1 MDAARFLLI
10 ALVAGLIAATPVSAA
25 PDLIINSLTF
35 SKTNPLVGETVTVT
49 IITKNAGSTTTGI
62 PTTTHLTRPGGSND
76 YTVPVL
82 IGGATNTAQYSFTC
96 AAATSYSFT
105 ARADYYGGVAES
117 NEGNN
122 DKTATLNC
130 LSNKPDLIISAFSS
144 SLSTPTVGQ
153 TTTLTVITKNVG
165 AIASSASTTRVD
177 KPGTSPTT
185 FAITALNPG
194 TTSTKTTT
202 FTCNS
207 AGTKY
212 LGAVADALNTNNEI
226 SETNNTMNLTI
237 TCGSGPDYV
246 IQELGFSKTN
256 PVVGETVTVT
266 VITKNAGSGNS
277 PSSSTTRLN
286 KPAGQYNNFA
296 VPALSAGSTDT
307 DTTTFTCPSTGSFS
321 FTAITDNTGAVTESD
336 ESNNQ
341 LSNSINCGTNQPD
354 LIIEAINFSNPTPGL
369 NDTITV
375 YIYTR
380 NIGAG
385 SSGVSTVTR
394 LTAPETRDFTVP
406 VLGVGAASI
415 ATYTYTCSSSGIKTF
430 SASADI
436 YSQLNELNEANNAKT
451 VTVNCANPV
460 NLLIWDIDLSGSM
473 IVGQPVTATIIT
485 KNIGGAPS
493 KPNTV
498 THVTKPV
505 GSSDFYIPIL
515 APGAQSSNSLAF
527 NCPSAGTY
535 YL

>member
-1 MDAARFLLI
+1 MDAVRFLLI

-35 SKTNPLVGETVTVT
+35 SKSNPIIGETVTVT
-49 IITKNAGSTTTGI
+49 IITKNIGSSTTGI
-62 PTTTHLTRPGGSND
+62 PSTTRLTRPGGNND
-76 YTVPVL
+76 FVVPTL
-82 IGGATNTAQYSFTC
+82 TNGATSTATYQFTC
-96 AAATSYSFT
+96 AAATSYQFT
-105 ARADYYGGVAES
+105 ARTDYYGGVAES

-122 DKTATLNC
+122 DKTASLTC
-130 LSNKPDLIISAFSS
+130 LSNKPDLIISSFTSS
-144 SLSTPTVGQ
+144 VASPTVGQ
-153 TTTLTVITKNVG
+153 TVTLTVVTQNIGSV
-165 AIASSASTTRVD
+165 ASSASTTQVD
-177 KPGTSPTT
+177 KPGASPASLAIAALTPGSTS
-185 FAITALNPG
+185 
-194 TTSTKTTT
+194 SKTTT

-226 SETNNTMNLTI
+226 SETNNIKNLTI

-246 IQELGFSKTN
+246 IDYLDFSKTN
-256 PVVGETVTVT
+256 PIVGESVTISVK
-266 VITKNAGSGNS
+266 TKNVGAGNS
-277 PSSSTTRLN
+277 GVSSTTKLN
-286 KPAGQYNNFA
+286 KPAGQINNFA
-296 VPALSAGSTDT
+296 VPALAAGASDI
-307 DTTTFTCPSTGSFS
+307 DTTTFVCPSTGSFS
-321 FTAITDNTGAVTESD
+321 FTAIADNTGAVTESN

-341 LSNSINCGTNQPD
+341 LSNSLNCGTNQPD

-385 SSGVSTVTR
+385 SSGISTVTR
-394 LTAPETRDFTVP
+394 LTAPEVRDFTVP
-406 VLGVGAASI
+406 VLGVGAASV
-415 ATYTYTCSSSGIKTF
+415 ATYTYTCASSGIKTF

-436 YSQLNELNEANNAKT
+436 YSQLNELNEGNNAKN

-460 NLLIWDIDLSGSM
+460 NLFVWDIELSGSM